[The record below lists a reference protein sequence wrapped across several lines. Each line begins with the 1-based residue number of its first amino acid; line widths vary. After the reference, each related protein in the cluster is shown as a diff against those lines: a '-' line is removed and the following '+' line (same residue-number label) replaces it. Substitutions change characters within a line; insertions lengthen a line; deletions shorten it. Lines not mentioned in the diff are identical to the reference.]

1 MMINRIPAKRNL
13 MASCIFAALAG
24 NSAIVHGQDN
34 ATEIEEVIVTGSLI
48 RGTPIDAPSPV
59 TIVDRSNIEQQGA
72 AGIWDVIKNL
82 NINQG
87 STTHTNGSSGNG
99 ISGATSNINLRNLG
113 TNSTLTL
120 INGKRVTPV
129 AGVTLD
135 GSEFVDLNA
144 IPIVMTE
151 RIEVLTD
158 GGSALYGSDAVAG
171 VVNVI
176 MRTDFEGL
184 EVYGDVQQIAGEG
197 STMDQTASAIWGW
210 SSDDQAT
217 HLVVAG
223 EFFER
228 DAVPAAAASNFG
240 PDSMVM
246 ENNTRIIAVPSL
258 GFSVNPA
265 YINQELTALKASAGA
280 SGIEYTDP
288 LCEQVGAQISTR
300 NSRDINPESGC
311 WDDVSQYEY
320 LLPAQ
325 TRSSVVLSFDHSFSE
340 QFNFYSML
348 QVSDQSTNRSDDG
361 TVNVVGI
368 GPYHLP
374 PYGTT
379 NHPLGS
385 AAQLGAFAHIAGNS
399 IPTITNAPIDAAN
412 GGPGSPAFVEYISE
426 YPRPGDR
433 SYETTDLRHES
444 FQGGFDGDFDFM
456 DRPMRYD
463 VSYAWSRSDVYR
475 LDRSFQRDRMELA
488 ANGLGG
494 PNCTPN
500 GIPNFN
506 LDSELYWRLVGAS
519 VFLVVAPSYPWMM
532 RESISQALTSSNQG
546 QGGCQFFNPLLTS
559 VTDPNFANSTEL
571 LDWMSPIVPVSDRTN
586 TLGVFDA
593 LVSGDL
599 FEMSGGTA
607 AFALGY
613 QHRDFQQV
621 SRSYPLI
628 EPGHPNAI
636 LSYGE
641 GLTEVAETYYVS
653 NDNNFGGY
661 ITRSF
666 DNSRKVDA
674 MMAEVSLPFLENVES
689 QLAVRYEDYGG
700 AIGGEL
706 SPKAAISW
714 RPREDLLLRA
724 SYSQSFRA
732 PNMELIFV
740 GRASAGQSFIDPLAR
755 QEVRAGVL
763 PATVANGESERLVNF
778 GIPSPNLGN
787 ERADTYS
794 AGFIWAPLEGS
805 LEGASV
811 QMDFWRFDFVDR
823 VVSEQPSSVVEAE
836 VARFDAA
843 VGNPGNYVTHDSLAD
858 GAPAPFTPCN
868 PDEVAA
874 QYGANSEERLNCVVD
889 PRLYIVPR
897 VERKFADADLVSV
910 ELQSVNAG
918 NIISDGVDVRLGY
931 TWGNDLGDFRIGL
944 DYTHVRQYEIA
955 GLPGFDNG
963 FNGTGVTDAAG
974 TTGDGG
980 ATLLSLPDNRGF
992 ITFNWNRGD
1001 HSFTAINRHIGSY
1014 DNLGYDAVVV
1024 DGNDLIRSLA
1034 SRTVDA
1040 YQSLDVQYS
1049 YTHDWDNPRFGSSVF
1064 TLGVLDLFE
1073 SDLPYIEKGDDTS
1086 LENFDLN
1093 TFDPRGRRI
1102 YARALFSF

>member
-1 MMINRIPAKRNL
+1 MMVRNIPARPKL
-13 MASCIFAALAG
+13 ISCCILAALAS
-24 NSAIVHGQDN
+24 NSAMAQGQAD

-48 RGTPIDAPSPV
+48 RGTPLDAPSPV
-59 TIVDRSNIEQQGA
+59 TIVDRSDIEQQGA
-72 AGIWDVIKNL
+72 AAIWDVIKNL

-87 STTHTNGSSGNG
+87 STTYTNGSSGNG

-120 INGKRVTPV
+120 VNGKRVTPV

-135 GSEFVDLNA
+135 GSEFVDLNT

-176 MRTDFEGL
+176 MRTEFEGL

-197 STMDQTASAIWGW
+197 STMDQTASVIWGW
-210 SSDDQAT
+210 SSPDEAT

-240 PDSMVM
+240 PDSSVV

-265 YINQELTALKASAGA
+265 YINQPLTDLKAASGG

-288 LCEQVGAQISTR
+288 LCTQLGFQISTR
-300 NSRDINPESGC
+300 NSRNINPESGC
-311 WDDVSQYEY
+311 YDDVSQYEY

-325 TRSSVVLSFDHSFSE
+325 SRSSVVLSFDHSFSE

-374 PYGTT
+374 PYGST

-385 AAQLGAFAHIAGNS
+385 AAQLGAFAEVAGNQ
-399 IPTITNAPIDAAN
+399 IPTITNAPIDIAN
-412 GGPGSPAFVEYISE
+412 GGPGVPAFVEYISE
-426 YPRPGDR
+426 VPRPGDR

-444 FQGGFDGDFDFM
+444 FQGGFEGDFEFM
-456 DRPMRYD
+456 DRQMRYD
-463 VSYAWSRSDVYR
+463 LSYAWSRSDVYR

-500 GIPNFN
+500 GISNFN
-506 LDSELYWRLVGAS
+506 LDSQTYWQLLGS
-519 VFLVVAPSYPWMM
+519 TVFLVVAPSYPWVM

-559 VTDPNFANSTEL
+559 ATNPEFSNSTEL

-607 AFALGY
+607 AFAVGY

-636 LSYGE
+636 LSYGA

-674 MMAEVSLPFLENVES
+674 MLAEVSLPFMENVES
-689 QLAVRYEDYGG
+689 QLAVRFEDYGG
-700 AIGGEL
+700 AIGSEL

-714 RPREDLLLRA
+714 RPREELLLRA
-724 SYSQSFRA
+724 SWSRSFRA

-755 QEVRAGVL
+755 QEVRAGLL

-787 ERADTYS
+787 ETADTYS
-794 AGFIWAPLEGS
+794 AGFIWAPVDGA

-836 VARFDAA
+836 VALFDAA
-843 VGNPGNYVTHDSLAD
+843 VGNPANYVTQDSLAE
-858 GAPAPFTPCN
+858 GAPVPFTSCN

-874 QYGANSEERLNCVVD
+874 EYGADSDERLNCVVD
-889 PRLYIVPR
+889 PRLYIAPR
-897 VERKFADADLVSV
+897 IKREFPDADLVSV

-918 NIISDGVDVRLGY
+918 NIVSDGVDVRLGY
-931 TWGNDLGDFRIGL
+931 TWANDLGDFRLGL

-955 GLPGFDNG
+955 GLPGFDSG
-963 FNGTGVTDAAG
+963 FNGTGITNAAG

-980 ATLLSLPDNRGF
+980 ATLLSLPDNRGY
-992 ITFNWNRGD
+992 ITFNWSRGD
-1001 HSFTAINRHIGSY
+1001 HNFTAINRHIGSY
-1014 DNLGYDAVVV
+1014 DNLGYAAVVA

-1040 YQSLDVQYS
+1040 YQSVDIQYS
-1049 YTHDWDNPRFGSSVF
+1049 YTHDWDNPRFGTSVF

-1102 YARALFSF
+1102 YARALLRF

>member
-1 MMINRIPAKRNL
+1 MMISHIPAKRAL
-13 MASCIFAALAG
+13 IASGVFAALAS
-24 NSAIVHGQDN
+24 NSPSTLGQDD
-34 ATEIEEVIVTGSLI
+34 ATEIEEVLVTGSLI

-59 TIVDRSNIEQQGA
+59 MIVDRENIEQQGA

-99 ISGATSNINLRNLG
+99 ISGAASNINLRNLG

-120 INGKRVTPV
+120 INGKRVAPV

-151 RIEVLTD
+151 RIEVLAD

-171 VVNVI
+171 VVNMI
-176 MRTDFEGL
+176 LRTDFEGL

-197 STMDQTASAIWGW
+197 SRFDQTANAIWGW
-210 SSDDQAT
+210 TSADQAT
-217 HLVVAG
+217 HLVIAG

-228 DAVPAAAASNFG
+228 DAVPASAASNFG
-240 PDSMVM
+240 PNSSVV
-246 ENNTRIIAVPSL
+246 ENNTRLIAVPSL
-258 GFSVNPA
+258 GFSLNPA
-265 YINQELTALKASAGA
+265 YVNQPLTDLKAA
-280 SGIEYTDP
+280 SGGSGLEFTDP
-288 LCEQVGAQISTR
+288 LCSQLGFQVSAR
-300 NSRDINPESGC
+300 NSRPINPESGC
-311 WDDVSQYEY
+311 FDDMSDHEY
-320 LLPAQ
+320 LLAAQ
-325 TRSSVVLSFDHSFSE
+325 RKASVMLSFDHAFSE
-340 QFNFYSML
+340 QFNFYSL
-348 QVSDQSTNRSDDG
+348 FHVSDQDTNRSDDG

-385 AAQLGAFAHIAGNS
+385 AAQLGAFAAMAGNT
-399 IPTITNAPIDAAN
+399 IPTITNAPVDMAN
-412 GGPGSPAFVEYISE
+412 GGPGVPSFIEYVSE
-426 YPRPGDR
+426 LPRPGDM

-444 FQGGFDGDFDFM
+444 LQAGFEGDFEFM
-456 DRPMRYD
+456 DRQMRYD

-475 LDRSFQRDRMELA
+475 LDRTFQRDRMELA

-506 LDSELYWRLVGAS
+506 LDSQRYWQLLGS
-519 VFLVVAPSYPWMM
+519 TVFLVVAPSYPWMM
-532 RESISQALTSSNQG
+532 RESISYALTSSNQG

-559 VTDPNFANSTEL
+559 VTDANLANSREL

-599 FEMSGGTA
+599 FEMRGGTA

-613 QHRDFQQV
+613 QRRDFQQV

-636 LSYGE
+636 LSYGS
-641 GLTEVAETYYVS
+641 GPTDVATTYYVS
-653 NDNNFGGY
+653 NDNNFGGF

-666 DNSRKVDA
+666 DNSRNVNA
-674 MMAEVSLPFLENVES
+674 FLAEASLPFMENIES
-689 QLAVRYEDYGG
+689 QLAVRFEDYGG
-700 AIGGEL
+700 AIGSEL
-706 SPKAAISW
+706 SPKTAISW
-714 RPREDLLLRA
+714 RPREDLLMRA
-724 SYSQSFRA
+724 SWSKSFRA

-740 GRASAGQSFIDPLAR
+740 GRASAGQSFIDPLAT
-755 QEVRAGVL
+755 QSVRSGLL

-778 GIPSPNLGN
+778 GVPSPNLGN
-787 ERADTYS
+787 ESADTYS
-794 AGFIWAPLEGS
+794 AGFIWAPVEGS
-805 LEGASV
+805 LEGVSV
-811 QMDFWRFDFVDR
+811 QMDFWRFDFIDR
-823 VVSEQPSSVVEAE
+823 VVSEQPSSVVQAE
-836 VARFDAA
+836 VALFNAA
-843 VGNPGNYVTHDSLAD
+843 VDNPSNYVTQDSLAD
-858 GAPAPFTPCN
+858 GAPSPFTPCN
-868 PDEVAA
+868 PTAVAA
-874 QYGANSEERLNCVVD
+874 QYGADSDERLNCVVD
-889 PRLYIVPR
+889 PRLYLLPG

-910 ELQSVNAG
+910 ELRSVNAG
-918 NIISDGVDVRLGY
+918 NIISDGVDIRLGY
-931 TWGNDLGDFRIGL
+931 DWGNDLGEFRLGL
-944 DYTHVRQYEIA
+944 DYTHVRQYEIS

-980 ATLLSLPDNRGF
+980 ATSFSLPDNRGF
-992 ITFNWNRGD
+992 VTFNWNRGD

-1014 DNLGYDAVVV
+1014 DYLGYQSVIV
-1024 DGNDLIRSLA
+1024 DGNDLIKSLA
-1034 SRTVDA
+1034 SPKVDS
-1040 YQSLDVQYS
+1040 YQSLDIQYS
-1049 YTHDWDNPRFGSSVF
+1049 YTHDWANSRFGTTVF

-1073 SDLPYIEKGDDTS
+1073 ADLPYIEKGDDSS

-1102 YARALFSF
+1102 YARALLRF

>member
-1 MMINRIPAKRNL
+1 MKIRKFPAKRKL
-13 MASCIFAALAG
+13 LASCIFAALAG
-24 NSAIVHGQDN
+24 NSPIALGQES
-34 ATEIEEVIVTGSLI
+34 ATEIEEVVVTGSLI

-59 TIVDRSNIEQQGA
+59 TVVDRANIEQQGA

-120 INGKRVTPV
+120 VNGKRITPV

-135 GSEFVDLNA
+135 GSEFVDLNT

-197 STMDQTASAIWGW
+197 SQYDQTASAIWGW
-210 SSDDQAT
+210 TSEDQAT

-240 PDSMVM
+240 PNSSVV

-265 YINQELTALKASAGA
+265 YINQPLTDLKAASGA
-280 SGIEYTDP
+280 RGIEYTDP
-288 LCEQVGAQISTR
+288 LCEQLGFQISTR
-300 NSRDINPESGC
+300 NSRNINPESGC
-311 WDDVSQYEY
+311 YDNVSEYEY

-325 TRSSVVLSFDHSFSE
+325 TRSSVVVSFDHSFSE
-340 QFNFYSML
+340 QLNFYSMF

-374 PYGTT
+374 PYGST

-385 AAQLGAFAHIAGNS
+385 AAQLGAFAAVAGNT

-412 GGPGSPAFVEYISE
+412 GGPGVPSFVEYISE
-426 YPRPGDR
+426 VPRPGDR
-433 SYETTDLRHES
+433 SYETTDLRHEA
-444 FQGGFDGDFDFM
+444 FQGGFEGDFEFM
-456 DRPMRYD
+456 DRQMRYD
-463 VSYAWSRSDVYR
+463 VSYSWSRSDVYR

-500 GIPNFN
+500 GISNFN
-506 LDSELYWRLVGAS
+506 LDSQRYWQLLGS
-519 VFLVVAPSYPWMM
+519 TVFLVVAPSYPWMM

-546 QGGCQFFNPLLTS
+546 QGGCQFYNGLLTS
-559 VTDPNFANSTEL
+559 ATDSNFSNSREL

-599 FEMSGGTA
+599 FEMRGGTA

-613 QHRDFQQV
+613 QNRDFQQI

-628 EPGHPNAI
+628 EPGNPDAI
-636 LSYGE
+636 LSYGS

-653 NDNNFGGY
+653 NDNNFGGF

-666 DNSRKVDA
+666 DNSRNVDA
-674 MMAEVSLPFLENVES
+674 VLAEVSLPFLENIES
-689 QLAVRYEDYGG
+689 QLALRFEDYGG
-700 AIGGEL
+700 AIGSEL

-714 RPREDLLLRA
+714 RPREDLMLRA
-724 SYSQSFRA
+724 SYSRSFRA

-740 GRASAGQSFIDPLAR
+740 GRASAGQAFIDPLAA
-755 QEVRAGVL
+755 QNVRAGLV
-763 PATVANGESERLVNF
+763 PAIVANGESERLVNF
-778 GIPSPNLGN
+778 GIPSPELGN
-787 ERADTYS
+787 ETADTYS
-794 AGFIWAPLEGS
+794 AGFIWAPVEGRF
-805 LEGASV
+805 EGASV

-823 VVSEQPSSVVEAE
+823 VVSEQPSSVVKAE
-836 VARFDAA
+836 VALFDAA
-843 VGNPGNYVTHDSLAD
+843 VGNPGNYVTQDSLAD
-858 GAPAPFTPCN
+858 GAPSPFTGCDPN
-868 PDEVAA
+868 ALAA
-874 QYGANSEERLNCVVD
+874 QHGTDSNERLNCVVD
-889 PRLYIVPR
+889 PRLYLVPGI
-897 VERKFADADLVSV
+897 ERKFADSDLVSV

-918 NIISDGVDVRLGY
+918 NIVSDGVDIRLGY
-931 TWGNDLGDFRIGL
+931 TWGNDLGNFRLGL
-944 DYTHVRQYEIA
+944 DYTHVRQYEIT

-992 ITFNWNRGD
+992 ITFNWSRGD
-1001 HSFTAINRHIGSY
+1001 HTFTAINRHIGSY
-1014 DNLGYDAVVV
+1014 ENLAHDSVIV
-1024 DGNDLIRSLA
+1024 DGNDLIQSL
-1034 SRTVDA
+1034 SSPRVEA
-1040 YQSLDVQYS
+1040 YQSVDVQYS
-1049 YTHDWDNPRFGSSVF
+1049 YTHDWANPRFGTTVF
-1064 TLGVLDLFE
+1064 SLGVLDLFE
-1073 SDLPYIEKGDDTS
+1073 SDLPYIERGDVSS
-1086 LENFDLN
+1086 LNNFDIN

-1102 YARALFSF
+1102 YARALLSF